1 MRSGVESS
9 PERQAD
15 GVERVHV
22 WAVLLVQAEAYELQR
37 GALLAQHEVA
47 VCAGGRR
54 GELEHRR
61 EVVGQLVDLPRNC
74 VGMSERDPHGYY
86 YEKQDAEEQDQD
98 RAGAARRGARGSRV
112 GDRARRGPP
121 RPCRRSWSMRLSTAL
136 LAAGGSVQALGVP
149 SDRRIS
155 NEVIDELL
163 AGASTE
169 EEIAGPGGLLAELTK
184 RLVER
189 AMEVELTDHVGY
201 EPHLEPP
208 GGAENTRNGTTPK
221 TLITEHGK
229 VPIDAPRDRDGSFEP
244 KIVRKR
250 QRRFVGFDEKIL
262 ALYSRGLSTRDI
274 EAHLEEI
281 YGVKVGR
288 DLISRVTDAVMD
300 DVREWGKR
308 PLEDIYPIV
317 FLDCMVLKIR
327 EGGTVQ
333 RRALYL
339 ALGVTL
345 DGDRDVLGMWFQET
359 EGAKFWM
366 QVLTDLKQR
375 GVRDI
380 LIACVDGL
388 TGFPEAIEA
397 IFPKTT
403 VQTCIVHLIRNS
415 LKYVP
420 RREREQVARD
430 LKPIYTA
437 KDADQAHAELEAFD
451 EKWGAR
457 FPVITQA
464 WLNAWEHVI
473 PFLAFPDE
481 VRRVI
486 YTTNAIEALNRQ
498 LRKAIKTKG
507 SFPNE
512 DAARKLVYLALQNA
526 VPQWTRTRNWTTALL
541 AFKIH
546 FGDRVP
552 DTAN

>member
-1 MRSGVESS
+1 MPTKTSRTEQTLLLDSSLDLGELGLDRALALDRAERSEELAIASAARPSGRARALPADLVNGAVDAAVGRRRA
-9 PERQAD
+9 RQALNMPD
-15 GVERVHV
+15 GREISDE
-22 WAVLLVQAEAYELQR
+22 LL
-37 GALLAQHEVA
+37 
-47 VCAGGRR
+47 
-54 GELEHRR
+54 
-61 EVVGQLVDLPRNC
+61 
-74 VGMSERDPHGYY
+74 
-86 YEKQDAEEQDQD
+86 
-98 RAGAARRGARGSRV
+98 
-112 GDRARRGPP
+112 
-121 RPCRRSWSMRLSTAL
+121 
-136 LAAGGSVQALGVP
+136 
-149 SDRRIS
+149 
-155 NEVIDELL
+155 DELL

-169 EEIAGPGGLLAELTK
+169 QELAGPGGVLANLTK

-201 EPHLEPP
+201 EPHHEPP
-208 GGAENTRNGTTPK
+208 GGAENQRNGTSPK
-221 TLITEHGK
+221 TLITEHGS
-229 VPIDAPRDRDGSFEP
+229 VQIDAPRDREASFSP
-244 KIVRKR
+244 KIVKKR
-250 QRRFVGFDEKIL
+250 QRRFVGFDDKIL

-274 EAHLEEI
+274 SAHLAEI
-281 YGVKVGR
+281 YGVSVSR
-288 DLISRVTDAVMD
+288 DLISKVTDAVMD
-300 DVREWGKR
+300 DVRDWAKR
-308 PLEDIYPIV
+308 PLEDVYPIV

-366 QVLTDLKQR
+366 QVLNDLKTR

-380 LIACVDGL
+380 LICCVDGL

-397 IFPKTT
+397 IFPRTT
-403 VQTCIVHLIRNS
+403 VQTCIVHLIRSS

-437 KDADQAHAELEAFD
+437 TDADQAHAELEAFD
-451 EKWGAR
+451 EKWGQR
-457 FPVITQA
+457 FPVITQG
-464 WLNAWEHVI
+464 WLNAWEHVT
-473 PFLAFPDE
+473 PFLAFPAE

-507 SFPNE
+507 SFPTE
-512 DAARKLVYLALQNA
+512 DSARKLVYLCLQNA
-526 VPQWTRTRNWTTALL
+526 TPQWTRTRNWTVALL
-541 AFKIH
+541 AFKIA

-552 DTAN
+552 DAS

>member
-1 MRSGVESS
+1 M
-9 PERQAD
+9 A
-15 GVERVHV
+15 
-22 WAVLLVQAEAYELQR
+22 
-37 GALLAQHEVA
+37 
-47 VCAGGRR
+47 
-54 GELEHRR
+54 
-61 EVVGQLVDLPRNC
+61 
-74 VGMSERDPHGYY
+74 
-86 YEKQDAEEQDQD
+86 
-98 RAGAARRGARGSRV
+98 AGAEPLGEATA
-112 GDRARRGPP
+112 APP
-121 RPCRRSWSMRLSTAL
+121 GILERLPDGMREKLPDEL
-136 LAAGGSVQALGVP
+136 V
-149 SDRRIS
+149 
-155 NEVIDELL
+155 DELL
-163 AGASTE
+163 AGARTE
-169 EEIAGPGGLLAELTK
+169 EEVVGPGGLLSQLTK

-189 AMEVELTDHVGY
+189 AMEVELTDHLGY
-201 EPHLEPP
+201 EPHREPP
-208 GGAENTRNGTTPK
+208 GGAGNTRNGSTPK
-221 TLITEHGK
+221 TLVTEHGP
-229 VPIDAPRDRDGSFEP
+229 VPIDTPRDRDGSFEP

-250 QRRFVGFDEKIL
+250 QRRFEGFDEKIL

-274 EAHLEEI
+274 EAHLHEI

-300 DVREWGKR
+300 DVRAWQQR
-308 PLEDIYPIV
+308 PLDDVYPVI
-317 FLDCMVLKIR
+317 FLDALVLKIR

-339 ALGVTL
+339 ALGVTVE
-345 DGDRDVLGMWFQET
+345 GDRDVLGMWFQET

-375 GVRDI
+375 GVQDI

-388 TGFPEAIEA
+388 KGFPEAIEA

-403 VQTCIVHLIRNS
+403 VQTCIVHLIRHS

-437 KDADQAHAELEAFD
+437 IDADGAQAELEAFD
-451 EKWGAR
+451 EKWGKR

-464 WLNAWEHVI
+464 WLNSWEHVT
-473 PFLAFPDE
+473 PFLAFPPE

-507 SFPNE
+507 HFPNE
-512 DAARKLVYLALQNA
+512 EAARKLIYLAITNA
-526 VPQWTRTRNWTTALL
+526 VPAWTRTRNWTTALL

-546 FGDRVP
+546 FGDRLP
-552 DTAN
+552 D